1 MRKRFVAFLL
11 TCSMLCAA
19 VPNAFAADEP
29 QEISQESGVSI
40 TGLYDYTVN
49 DELDIVSE
57 DDIPANAQVIRAED
71 ESDKVF
77 SSRSNA
83 SMQSGD
89 AVFSWECNANT
100 SGVMQSQK
108 AGTTQYFSTY
118 GEQLSQVCFRI
129 GGQYV
134 DVGSQIKQLYDNAKA
149 ELSRGTAGAYFTGNE
164 SAMYNR
170 SVSFKLSGVSSKV
183 YRMVAQQMVWLA
195 YLSLDYDCPEMFYS
209 NGYCKA
215 GVDISGASIRA
226 TMIPLYTK
234 GFTTLS
240 ERTAYKAKLDQKVAE
255 IISESKAYS
264 KAYDKLQFFT
274 QWLCD
279 NNVYND
285 DAASMDSYS
294 TDVSGAPWSSVSGI
308 LSGSDAGVA
317 APVCEGYSR
326 ALQLL
331 CSKVG
336 ITAAVV
342 TSGSGVHM
350 WNNVK
355 YGSGWTGIDVT
366 FLDTSGEQSDYFC
379 TLTNNMDFAH
389 FLDDENFADW
399 ADYPELSAVES
410 SAVLPFYDSLT
421 WEKQAVQYMYDN
433 DYMNGMTCVKF
444 EPNGKLTR
452 AQFVRILYN
461 KAGKPAVDSTV
472 GFSDVQQ
479 GQWYAD
485 ACNWAAQQGIVH
497 GYPDGTFGV
506 DRSITREEIALILY
520 RMYNGSVPEQGW
532 SGRLLQFADWTA
544 TSGWAWDAMNWAAD
558 NGIYNGDNLNK
569 VTPTHP
575 ATRGQAAKLLMS
587 VWTNIG

>member
-1 MRKRFVAFLL
+1 MRKRFVAFFL
-11 TCSMLCAA
+11 TCSMLCAIL
-19 VPNAFAADEP
+19 PNALAAEQT
-29 QEISQESGVSI
+29 QEIQLESGVSV
-40 TGLYDYTVN
+40 TGLYGYTVS

-57 DDIPANAQVIRAED
+57 ADIPANAEVIYAED

-77 SSRSNA
+77 SSRINA
-83 SMQSGD
+83 SLQSND
-89 AVFSWECNANT
+89 AIFSWECNAND
-100 SGVMQSQK
+100 SDVMQSQK

-118 GEQLSQVCFRI
+118 GEQLSQVCFHI
-129 GGQYV
+129 NGQYV

-149 ELSRGTAGAYFTGNE
+149 ELARGTAGAYFTGNE

-195 YLSLDYDCPEMFYS
+195 YLSLDYDCPDMFYS

-215 GVDISGASIRA
+215 GVDISGSSIRA

-240 ERTAYKAKLDQKVAE
+240 ERTAYKAQLDQQVAN
-255 IISESKAYS
+255 IVSQAAVYP

-285 DAASMDSYS
+285 DAASTANYS
-294 TDVSGAPWSSVSGI
+294 NDVSGAPWSSVSGI
-308 LSGSDAGVA
+308 LSGSDANVD

-336 ITAAVV
+336 ISCALV

-350 WNNVK
+350 WNNVR
-355 YGSGWTGIDVT
+355 YGSVWTGVDVT
-366 FLDTSGEQSDYFC
+366 FLDTSGESSDYFC

-399 ADYPELSAVES
+399 ADYPELSVVES
-410 SAVLPFYDSLT
+410 NAMLPFYDGLT
-421 WEKQAVQYMYDN
+421 WQKEAVQYMYDN

-444 EPNGKLTR
+444 EANGKLTR

-461 KAGKPAVDSTV
+461 RAGKPADPAAV
-472 GFSDVQQ
+472 GFADVQQ
-479 GQWYAD
+479 GKWYAD
-485 ACNWAAQQGIVH
+485 ACNWAAQQGIVQ
-497 GYPDGTFGV
+497 GYPNGTFGV
-506 DRSITREEIALILY
+506 DRSITRQEIALILY
-520 RMYNGSVPEQGW
+520 RMYGGSVPEQGW
-532 SGRLLQFADWTA
+532 SGRLQTFADWKT
-544 TSGWAWDAMNWAAD
+544 TDSWAWDAMNWAVD
-558 NGIYNGDNLNK
+558 NGIYNGDNLKK
-569 VTPTHP
+569 VTPTYP
-575 ATRGQAAKLLMS
+575 ATRGEAAKLLMS